1 MGNCPTY
8 HVFIRFRHGMG
19 IDLFVKAV
27 ASAEELVHHEVALR
41 READFIVYHPAQ
53 FHKPW
58 L

>member
-1 MGNCPTY
+1 
-8 HVFIRFRHGMG
+8 MG